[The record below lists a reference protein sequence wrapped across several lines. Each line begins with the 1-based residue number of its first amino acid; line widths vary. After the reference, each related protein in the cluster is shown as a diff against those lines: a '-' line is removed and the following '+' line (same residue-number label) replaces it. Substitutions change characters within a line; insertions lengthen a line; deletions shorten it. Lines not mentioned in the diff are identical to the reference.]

1 MAVETWILSTVCLL
15 ALGGVAIMNR
25 KNTKEA
31 KEELQGS
38 VDNVK
43 DGFDRLEKRVK
54 DDLDQF
60 DEEKE
65 LFLTQPTHELMC
77 ANQALTINK
86 HMTKELST
94 LKDETFKF
102 LRELNTKID
111 TALAKRRTTD
121 DT

>member
-1 MAVETWILSTVCLL
+1 MAVETWILSSVCLL

-25 KNTKEA
+25 KNTKDA

-38 VDNVK
+38 VNNLA
-43 DGFDRLEKRVK
+43 GNFDKLERRVK
-54 DDLDQF
+54 DDLDQLE
-60 DEEKE
+60 EEKE
-65 LFLTQPTHELMC
+65 GFLTRETHELMC
-77 ANQALTINK
+77 ENQALTINK

-94 LKDETFKF
+94 LKDETFSF
-102 LRELNTKID
+102 LRDLNTKID